1 MQIHEILQFSY
12 TNNLK
17 NKKKTKKKKQK
28 VIDKKLSEN

>member
-17 NKKKTKKKKQK
+17 KQKQK